1 MQNHLILCLIFE
13 KPSNSFLQWSHHF
26 IILPTEYGGSVSPH
40 RHQHLLLSIL
50 FCVFESCHR
59 DKWKS
64 YLTVVLICISLVACD
79 VEHLFVSIGYNFFGD
94 LLDSFARFSFFK
106 KYLFIWLHRILAVTY
121 RVFSLQHVGSSSL
134 TRDRTWAPA
143 LGAWSLNYRT
153 TR

>member
-40 RHQHLLLSIL
+40 RHQHLLLSVL

-79 VEHLFVSIGYNFFGD
+79 VKHLFVC
-94 LLDSFARFSFFK
+94 LLAITSLEIYLIPLPVFHFLK
-106 KYLFIWLHRILAVTY
+106 NIYLFGCTG
-121 RVFSLQHVGSSSL
+121 F
-134 TRDRTWAPA
+134 
-143 LGAWSLNYRT
+143 
-153 TR
+153 